1 MLHLVGVRLQA
12 VQDPLHLAEHV
23 IERREGVG
31 KCDALGAGVG
41 NIALVPKRHIV
52 KRHLGVRLHHAG
64 EAANALGGDGVALVG
79 HRRRALLAF
88 LERLL
93 RLDHVGLL
101 EQAHLHGDRLER
113 RRGARER
120 AHHLRMAVAREH
132 LGRKRVRRKT
142 QLLAHVLLDE
152 GVDGRIRTHRAR
164 DGARRSNLACLLE
177 TRLRALQSPCP
188 AAELHAEGHRLGMD
202 AVGAAHAQRVLELE
216 GAALARLTKLL
227 HVGQDDVDCLGDLV
241 GKRRVSQVAAGH
253 AVVHP
258 TRGLLLALRHIGIDV
273 LGHVGGEGDDVVVG
287 DLLDLVDALDGEVGV
302 VANPL
307 RLFFRDA
314 GFPQLS
320 LRLARQNLDFLPD
333 GELVLKLPDG
343 AHLRTRVAV
352 DHCAC
357 SPFPCRSFPF
367 CLSLAYYTPARAG

>member
-1 MLHLVGVRLQA
+1 
-12 VQDPLHLAEHV
+12 
-23 IERREGVG
+23 
-31 KCDALGAGVG
+31 
-41 NIALVPKRHIV
+41 
-52 KRHLGVRLHHAG
+52 
-64 EAANALGGDGVALVG
+64 
-79 HRRRALLAF
+79 
-88 LERLL
+88 
-93 RLDHVGLL
+93 
-101 EQAHLHGDRLER
+101 
-113 RRGARER
+113 
-120 AHHLRMAVAREH
+120 MAVAREH
-132 LGRKRVRRKT
+132 LGRKRVRRKS
-142 QLLAHVLLDE
+142 QFLAYVLLDE
-152 GVDGRIRTHRAR
+152 RVDRRIRAHRAR
-164 DGARRSNLACLLE
+164 DGTRRGNLACLLE
-177 TRLRALQSPCP
+177 TRLSALQSPCP

-216 GAALARLTKLL
+216 GAALARLAKLL
-227 HVGQDDVDCLGDLV
+227 HVGQDDVNRLGDLV

-287 DLLDLVDALDGEVGV
+287 DLLDLIDALNGEVGV

-367 CLSLAYYTPARAG
+367 CLSLAYYTSARTG